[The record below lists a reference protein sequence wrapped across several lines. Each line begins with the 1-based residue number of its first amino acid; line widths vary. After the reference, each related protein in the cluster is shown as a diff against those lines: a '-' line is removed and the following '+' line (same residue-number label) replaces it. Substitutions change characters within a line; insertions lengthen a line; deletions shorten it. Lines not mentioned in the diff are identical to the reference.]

1 MIKRNCYNH
10 FRAHLISATLP
21 TMCEDNRDPYLCQLY
36 PQTCLASGICLTSI
50 GPRMLEYGILLYRD
64 GGKNYDKKKRPGD
77 GHGASQAPQ
86 RCFFLTQLKKKERN
100 VGTSHDYM
108 GGRPDSKLMSHSLPS
123 MGTKRYMFCAP
134 NSLAYS
140 SGSPVDIAFE
150 KRVELGQMC
159 PSRRGPGRHDQNRL
173 L

>member
-1 MIKRNCYNH
+1 MI
-10 FRAHLISATLP
+10 
-21 TMCEDNRDPYLCQLY
+21 
-36 PQTCLASGICLTSI
+36 
-50 GPRMLEYGILLYRD
+50 
-64 GGKNYDKKKRPGD
+64 KKKRPGD
-77 GHGASQAPQ
+77 GRGASQAPQ
-86 RCFFLTQLKKKERN
+86 RCFCSTQLKKNEPN

-159 PSRRGPGRHDQNRL
+159 PRRPGSGRHDQNRL